1 LPPPGC
7 AVRSALG
14 TLPRVTPLLA
24 GVLVFGTSAV
34 ILVMEILAGRLL
46 APYVGVTLETF
57 TAIIGTVLAAI
68 ALGTWL
74 GGRLADR
81 VAPRRLLGPELALG
95 GVAAALAV
103 PMARLLGPTA
113 ASADPPTLVLLVV
126 VTVFVPAALL
136 SAVPPTV
143 VKAVLAD
150 LGQTGSVVGRYSALG
165 TAGAIAG
172 TFLTGFV
179 LVPLLPTPQ
188 ILMGLAVGLAVA
200 GLALWWWLARTR
212 SALLTVPALLAG
224 VWLGTAL
231 ASPCETETSYYCVRV
246 EQDVENPSGRTLW
259 LDTLRHAYVD
269 VEDPT
274 ELRFSYNRMLAA
286 VADATSDGPIDVL
299 HIGGGGF
306 TMPRWLEATRPG
318 STGVVL
324 ELDPEIV
331 GIAEQRLGWEQSPE
345 VEVLVG
351 DARLGI
357 RQVDQSSADLAIG
370 DAFGG
375 IAVPWHLTTAEFVG
389 QVAAALRPGGV
400 YAANIIDGSEMAFL
414 RAEAAT
420 FATAFDRV
428 AVLSLPERFGRGG
441 NFVVVGSDL
450 PIPVDGIVAAG
461 SRFDLDL
468 RVVAGDELSQLIGE
482 ADVLTDAHAPVDQLL
497 TPGR

>member
-1 LPPPGC
+1 MTPF
-7 AVRSALG
+7 LG
-14 TLPRVTPLLA
+14 GL
-24 GVLVFGTSAV
+24 LVFGTSAV
-34 ILVMEILAGRLL
+34 VLVMEILAGRLL

-57 TAIIGTVLAAI
+57 TAIIGTVLAGI

-74 GGRLADR
+74 GGRLSDR
-81 VAPRRLLGPELALG
+81 VEPRRLLGPELALG
-95 GVAAALAV
+95 GVAAVLAA

-113 ASADPPTLVLLVV
+113 VSANPPTLVLLVL

-136 SAVPPTV
+136 SAVAPTV

-165 TAGAIAG
+165 TTGAIAG

-179 LVPLLPTPQ
+179 LVPLFPTPQ
-188 ILMGLAVGLAVA
+188 ILMGLAVLLVIS
-200 GLALWWWLARTR
+200 GLALWWWLAPTR
-212 SALLTVPALLAG
+212 SAFLIVPLFLAG
-224 VWLGTAL
+224 VWLGGAL
-231 ASPCETETSYYCVRV
+231 ANPCETETSYYCLRV
-246 EQDVENPSGRTLW
+246 EQDVDNPSGRTLW

-269 VEDPT
+269 LDDPT
-274 ELRFSYNRMLAA
+274 ELRFSYTRMLAA
-286 VADATSDGPIDVL
+286 VADATSEGPIDVL

-318 STGVVL
+318 SSGVVL

-331 GIAEQRLGWEQSPE
+331 AVAEERLGWEQSPE
-345 VEVLVG
+345 VDVLVG

-357 RQVDQSSADLAIG
+357 RRVGQSSADLAIG

-375 IAVPWHLTTAEFVG
+375 VAVPWHLTTGEFVD
-389 QVAAALRPGGV
+389 QVAAVLRPKGV

-420 FATAFDRV
+420 FTTVFEHV
-428 AVLSLPERFGRGG
+428 AVLSLPERFGSGG
-441 NFVVVGSDL
+441 NFLVVGSDER
-450 PIPVDGIVAAG
+450 IPASEIIAAG
-461 SRFDLDL
+461 SRHDLDL
-468 RVVAGDELSQLIGE
+468 RVLTGDELVDFI
-482 ADVLTDAHAPVDQLL
+482 ADAEILTDGHAPVDQLL